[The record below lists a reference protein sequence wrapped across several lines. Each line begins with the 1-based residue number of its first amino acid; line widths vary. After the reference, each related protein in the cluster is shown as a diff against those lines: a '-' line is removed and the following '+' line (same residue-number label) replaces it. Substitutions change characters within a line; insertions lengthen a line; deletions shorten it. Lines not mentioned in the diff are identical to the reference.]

1 MSYGDLLSPE
11 VIEPT
16 IWASLIAIENQAAH
30 LVPVKSGNLRNSI
43 TIKTNKQEKQHGDSP
58 DGMKEPVGE
67 NEGAIGTAAEYARA
81 VEEGLPDRPGYPA
94 QPYLRPAAD
103 SFRRNIGQISGA
115 ELKVQMAAYNIRHPH
130 KVKEYI
136 TK

>member
-1 MSYGDLLSPE
+1 MAYGDLLSPE
-11 VIEPT
+11 VIEPM
-16 IWASLIAIENQAAH
+16 IWTSLISMENQAAH
-30 LVPVKSGNLRNSI
+30 LAPVASGNLRNSI
-43 TIKTNKQEKQHGDSP
+43 TIKTNKQEKQHGNSP
-58 DGMKEPVGE
+58 DGLTSGVGQ
-67 NEGAIGTAAEYARA
+67 NEGVIGTACEYAAA
-81 VEEGLPDRPGYPA
+81 VEFGLPDRPGYPA

-103 SFRRNIGQISGA
+103 SFRRKIGQISGA